1 MFLKTTIKIDYKIS
15 SFFFK
20 KKKLSTLFFFS
31 KTQFLL
37 QLMKQVIY
45 NISTTISNEV
55 CFFFQRKLSKKQF
68 AK

>member
-1 MFLKTTIKIDYKIS
+1 MLLKTTIKIDYKIS

-20 KKKLSTLFFFS
+20 KKISTLFFFS

-55 CFFFQRKLSKKQF
+55 FFSKKI
-68 AK
+68 KLKTIC